1 MNDLNHLTQ
10 LLETLENTSSL
21 LNKTLN
27 QEATILNSSNS
38 EALITVS
45 SQKKSLVSQLEKQ
58 TKVLHLF
65 LVKKGIKEGLY
76 GLESLLNNI
85 KTKEPELVIHQLW
98 ASIQVLINNNKELNF
113 SNGSIIEL
121 NKRYT
126 QRAIDVLQGKSELS
140 HHTYGANGL
149 STTSPLSRN
158 INTA

>member
-10 LLETLENTSSL
+10 LLETLENTSTL
-21 LNKTLN
+21 LNEALK
-27 QEATILNSSNS
+27 QEATILSSSNS
-38 EALITVS
+38 EALITTS
-45 SQKKSLVSQLEKQ
+45 SQKKSLVSQLEKN
-58 TKVLHLF
+58 TKVLHVF
-65 LVKKGIKEGLY
+65 LVKKGVKEGLY
-76 GLESLLNNI
+76 GLEALLDNI
-85 KTKEPELVIHQLW
+85 KVQEPELIIHQLW
-98 ASIQVLINNNKELNF
+98 DSIQNLINQNKELNF

-126 QRAIDVLQGKSELS
+126 QRAIDVLHGKSELS

>member
-10 LLETLENTSSL
+10 LLETLENTSTL
-21 LNKTLN
+21 LNEALK
-27 QEATILNSSNS
+27 QETVILNASNS

-58 TKVLHLF
+58 TKVLHIF
-65 LVKKGIKEGLY
+65 LVKKDVKEGLY
-76 GLESLLNNI
+76 GLESLLNSI
-85 KTKEPELVIHQLW
+85 KTKEPELVVHQLW
-98 ASIQVLINNNKELNF
+98 TSIQILINNNKELNY

-126 QRAIDVLQGKSELS
+126 QRAIDVLQGKSGLS
-140 HHTYGANGL
+140 HHTYGADGL